1 MLDRANYMRASPTN
15 AQSQLSAKLL
25 FNAQFQPGYTVI
37 YHAGINYSA
46 PKASNRPSHA
56 PRAFRSSPSLSW
68 IIDRSRCFI
77 VRAHLSMENRCPLN
91 NFITFSR
98 FRAFIMA
105 EITYHDASL
114 VTRRWK
120 SETKI
125 SKLSSPLPRK
135 LGSEFRDPSRR
146 CCRGRQISN
155 FKIPPAIEN
164 FDYVRASQ
172 FCSPFAGISVSGRN
186 VCSNIIYLHIG
197 ETNANFKLFR
207 AIWPTC
213 PNKEK
218 NKRVSMSVD
227 NERSLTCP
235 IWIFPNGCKW
245 RRDGLCVVKAT
256 SEKKKEHADKQTC
269 LPVHGTIE
277 FSRRAFRFFSNKRYR
292 RVRAYIIPLSR
303 YLGLCS
309 PFIPTDPR
317 NDESRRRSHCRVRCI
332 ETLITAVRGQ
342 GTVEKDRFLLSID

>member
-125 SKLSSPLPRK
+125 FKLSSSPPRK

-155 FKIPPAIEN
+155 FKIPSAIEN

-172 FCSPFAGISVSGRN
+172 FCPPFAGMDLFQGEMYVQILYIYIS
-186 VCSNIIYLHIG
+186 
-197 ETNANFKLFR
+197 E
-207 AIWPTC
+207 
-213 PNKEK
+213 
-218 NKRVSMSVD
+218 KRVPRTRILNYFARYDQRV
-227 NERSLTCP
+227 RTRKK
-235 IWIFPNGCKW
+235 INGCQW
-245 RRDGLCVVKAT
+245 ASIT
-256 SEKKKEHADKQTC
+256 S
-269 LPVHGTIE
+269 VH
-277 FSRRAFRFFSNKRYR
+277 
-292 RVRAYIIPLSR
+292 
-303 YLGLCS
+303 
-309 PFIPTDPR
+309 
-317 NDESRRRSHCRVRCI
+317 
-332 ETLITAVRGQ
+332 
-342 GTVEKDRFLLSID
+342 